1 MQFTN
6 PGMAADAAFFLQGGF
21 RTPGV
26 TPLPT
31 PGIYYSWPQLSV
43 NGSIRVGD
51 TTYTVTGGSAW
62 MDHQLMATSLEND
75 SNAARP
81 IPFVEEPTPLNG
93 WSWQYFNLK
102 NGDAFTLASFQKGS
116 INPLPFVGY
125 GYYLTRGSDNATW
138 ISSYL
143 RESVAAALHTHISG
157 SPAAAGRRGSN
168 PRPPA

>member
-62 MDHQLMATSLEND
+62 MDH
-75 SNAARP
+75 
-81 IPFVEEPTPLNG
+81 
-93 WSWQYFNLK
+93 
-102 NGDAFTLASFQKGS
+102 
-116 INPLPFVGY
+116 
-125 GYYLTRGSDNATW
+125 
-138 ISSYL
+138 
-143 RESVAAALHTHISG
+143 
-157 SPAAAGRRGSN
+157 
-168 PRPPA
+168 